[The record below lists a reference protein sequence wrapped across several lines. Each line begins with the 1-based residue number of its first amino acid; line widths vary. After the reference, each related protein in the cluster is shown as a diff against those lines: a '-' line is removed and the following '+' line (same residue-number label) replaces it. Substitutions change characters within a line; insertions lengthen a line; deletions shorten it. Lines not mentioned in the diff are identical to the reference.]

1 MKKFYNYL
9 TTPTGKYCEL
19 RELTNAEYLVLNK
32 FAESN
37 NLKGFFEMLD
47 GYISDTIPDFHTF
60 TLYDKFYVYLAFTAY
75 SIKPSITITN
85 ANSPQIEIPISAIIE
100 NVESDYQDVF
110 FNYEI
115 NDSLS
120 LEFGPPAKT
129 QFTIEGAQIDCLSG
143 LRKVIQ
149 NGSELVLDE
158 EQKNELIQKLPNKV
172 LIEASCRAQESL
184 NLSVDLFRGI
194 DNSKYTIDVFS
205 DDIFATMFTIIP
217 EKLESFYWR
226 LFAAVHYVKMS
237 QEGFM
242 KMTPIE
248 TNVLLKNFQTVQEEQ
263 RKANEKGGG
272 AVGGLN
278 NFDGFPG

>member
-1 MKKFYNYL
+1 MKNFYNYL
-9 TTPTGKYCEL
+9 TTPTGRYCEL
-19 RELTNAEYLVLNK
+19 RELKNEDYLILNK

-37 NLKGFFEMLD
+37 NIKGFFEALD
-47 GYISDTIPDFHTF
+47 SLIINTIPDFHSF

-85 ANSPQIEIPISAIIE
+85 ANSPQVEIPISLIAD
-100 NVESDYQDVF
+100 NVETNYQDEF
-110 FNYEI
+110 FIYRI
-115 NDSLS
+115 NDNIS
-120 LEFGPPAKT
+120 LEFGPPTNAL
-129 QFTIEGAQIDCLSG
+129 FTIEGVQVDYLSG

-149 NGSELVLDE
+149 GDSELTLNQ
-158 EQKNELIQKLPNKV
+158 EQKDELIQKLPNKV

-184 NLSVDLFRGI
+184 HLSVDLFRGF
-194 DNSKYTIDVFS
+194 DNSKYTIDAFS
-205 DDIFATMFTIIP
+205 DDVYSTIFTIIP
-217 EKLESFYWR
+217 EKLESYYWR
-226 LFAAVHYVKMS
+226 LFAAIHYVKMS

-242 KMTPIE
+242 QMTPIE